1 MSGFGGFGNT
11 DEFLVIMGLLSA
23 GQASLPCS
31 GCMGWPLR
39 RSPHQE
45 ENGHAARAL
54 GCPQLRAVHRH
65 RSTHLMS
72 TVPVTPMRFLF
83 QLNSMGV
90 RVLGVLNVPLLT
102 ESVGMRVR
110 CRHELESGSWRRHFL
125 GCSCPVAAP
134 PICCP
139 GADSDRGHSDHD
151 LSDAGLFRKRH
162 IPWTFRSTLRMV
174 SGGLLATLGVVLA
187 CTGVP
192 AAFAARAA
200 APLWARNSLRFFILT
215 LPFWIVILLGI
226 VELLFQ
232 MTGAG
237 FLDSALNPFIAIGDN
252 FRSLRKPEAV
262 LFWLALAGLVPCR
275 CSCMPPVNAPRLRPF
290 VALLPNPTPMLPSPE
305 EEPEA

>member
-1 MSGFGGFGNT
+1 M
-11 DEFLVIMGLLSA
+11 
-23 GQASLPCS
+23 
-31 GCMGWPLR
+31 
-39 RSPHQE
+39 
-45 ENGHAARAL
+45 
-54 GCPQLRAVHRH
+54 
-65 RSTHLMS
+65 
-72 TVPVTPMRFLF
+72 
-83 QLNSMGV
+83 
-90 RVLGVLNVPLLT
+90 LNVPLLT

-110 CRHELESGSWRRHFL
+110 CRHELESGSWRRPFSWLFL
-125 GCSCPVAAP
+125 PGGGTAYLLFLVQILIVAIPTTIYLMLASSGSG
-134 PICCP
+134 IYQ
-139 GADSDRGHSDHD
+139 D
-151 LSDAGLFRKRH
+151 LSIYFENGF
-162 IPWTFRSTLRMV
+162 
-174 SGGLLATLGVVLA
+174 GGLLATLGVVLA

-262 LFWLALAGLVPCR
+262 LFWLALAGLGSV
-275 CSCMPPVNAPRLRPF
+275 
-290 VALLPNPTPMLPSPE
+290 PMLMHAARQRAEIKALRRTTSESDSNVASPE